1 MGSCSDEIDVYAVL
15 AYVGSFMLA
24 MGPTYQTYKM
34 QKNKHT
40 KDISMKWSLNY
51 LIALIFTILFSAAN
65 AIWPILFGSIIEF
78 INMLILVGYK
88 VYIEKKFLRF
98 KFGKKHIEVV
108 EINKEDFK
116 VVATQNNV
124 TISMEHENID
134 DFIQKSNNDCN
145 LFIIR
150 YTRNELNEMI
160 NEMNKSTSDDNDF
173 KELHIKLHDSDN
185 EDNIA

>member
-24 MGPTYQTYKM
+24 MGPMYQTYKM

-51 LIALIFTILFSAAN
+51 LVALIFTILFSSAN
-65 AIWPILFGSIIEF
+65 EIWPILFGAIIEF

-88 VYIEKKFLRF
+88 VYVEKKFLRF
-98 KFGKKHIEVV
+98 KFGKKHV
-108 EINKEDFK
+108 EIVEITKDAFK
-116 VVATQNNV
+116 MIATANNI
-124 TISMEHENID
+124 TMSTEHENID
-134 DFIQKSNNDCN
+134 DFIQKSNNNDN
-145 LFIIR
+145 IFIIK
-150 YTRNELNEMI
+150 YTRDDIHEM
-160 NEMNKSTSDDNDF
+160 MNAMDVSTSPDYDF
-173 KELHIKLHDSDN
+173 KELNINLHDNDN